1 VSDINASA
9 ITRRRCQ
16 EHLDRHLTDGQ
27 WHDDCIWCLERR
39 KKGGTGVELVDLRNR
54 VAELES
60 ALAAAELRG
69 AQRQREADVKA
80 LRDRVQWAKWCAD
93 RYIAD
98 GGQLIDIRQPTDGAD
113 YLSVLPLAASPEET
127 QP

>member
-1 VSDINASA
+1 MSRHEGNEATKVVTVADLPKIPDRPAPGAPRRDAQLASA
-9 ITRRRCQ
+9 WGEIERL
-16 EHLDRHLTDGQ
+16 EHQVDDLT
-27 WHDDCIWCLERR
+27 
-39 KKGGTGVELVDLRNR
+39 
-54 VAELES
+54 A
-60 ALAAAELRG
+60 ALASAELRG

-93 RYIAD
+93 RYVAD

-113 YLSVLPLAASPEET
+113 FLSGLPLAASPEEK